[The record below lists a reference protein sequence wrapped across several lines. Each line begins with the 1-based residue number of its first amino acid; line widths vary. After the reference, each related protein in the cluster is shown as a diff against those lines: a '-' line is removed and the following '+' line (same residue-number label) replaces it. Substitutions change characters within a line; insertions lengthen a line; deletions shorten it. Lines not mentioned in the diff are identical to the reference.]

1 MQWYLEAIKNYA
13 NFKGRAR
20 RKEYWLFNLFNILIV
35 GTLYIVGSAMESLL
49 LFVVIL
55 IYYFFMLIPTISVTV
70 RRLHDIGYSG
80 WMYLVNFIPLVGGII
95 LLVFTCLDSDAN
107 DNKYGANPK
116 GLVIESA

>member
-20 RKEYWLFNLFNILIV
+20 RKEYWLFNLFNILLM
-35 GTLYIVGSAMESLL
+35 GTLYIIGSAMESLL
-49 LFVVIL
+49 LLVVTL
-55 IYYFFMLIPTISVTV
+55 IYYFFMLIPSISVTV

-95 LLVFTCLDSDAN
+95 LLVFTCLDSEAN
-107 DNKYGANPK
+107 ENKYGANPK
-116 GLVIESA
+116 VFVH

>member
-1 MQWYLEAIKNYA
+1 MQWYLEALKNYA

-20 RKEYWLFNLFNILIV
+20 RKEYWLFNLFHILIM
-35 GTLYIVGSAMESLL
+35 GTLYLAGSAMESLL

-55 IYYFFMLIPTISVTV
+55 IYYFLTLIPYLSVTV

-107 DNKYGANPK
+107 ENKYGANPK
-116 GLVIESA
+116 ILINQSA

>member
-20 RKEYWLFNLFNILIV
+20 RKEYWFFNLFHILIM
-35 GTLYIVGSAMESLL
+35 GTLYLAGSAVESLL

-55 IYYFFMLIPTISVTV
+55 IYYFLTLIPYLSVTV

-107 DNKYGANPK
+107 DNKYGPNPK
-116 GLVIESA
+116 NLFNKSA

>member
-20 RKEYWLFNLFNILIV
+20 RKEYWLFNLFNLLIM
-35 GTLYIVGSAMESLL
+35 GTLYLVGSVMESLL
-49 LFVVIL
+49 LFVLIL
-55 IYYFFMLIPTISVTV
+55 IYYFFMLIPTLSVTI

-80 WMYLVNFIPLVGGII
+80 WVFLVNFIPLVGGII
-95 LLVFTCLDSDAN
+95 LLVLTCLDSETN

-116 GLVIESA
+116 ILVH

>member
-20 RKEYWLFNLFNILIV
+20 RKEYWLFNLFNILII
-35 GTLYIVGSAMESLL
+35 GILYLVGSAMDSVLL
-49 LFVVIL
+49 LVVLL
-55 IYYFFMLIPTISVTV
+55 IYYFFMLIPSLSVTV

-95 LLVFTCLDSDAN
+95 LLVLTCLDSETN
-107 DNKYGANPK
+107 DNKYGTNPK
-116 GLVIESA
+116 VLINQSA